1 MSKTPRPPQP
11 HDDAPAAFA
20 GRMGV
25 SVKAL
30 RVYERAGLI
39 RPKRT
44 QAGWRVYGA
53 ACAERLAAVLALKDL
68 GLSLQRIRVLL
79 DAPGVDLDAVL
90 AVQEAALAQTRERAT
105 RALAA
110 VRAAR
115 RALARG
121 DRLSP
126 DDLATL
132 ARRTMMTKGPTW
144 PPAFE
149 DVAKRVYTAEQIAA
163 FAREPQPSAEQHARI
178 QSEWAQVYA
187 DIDAL
192 GAGADAAS
200 PAGLAIA
207 RRALALIQEFTQ
219 GSQER
224 WNGAYRFWQEAFKDP
239 AASAQ
244 TAFNPAHWAFLQ
256 QAFAALKTQG
266 EVRP

>member
-1 MSKTPRPPQP
+1 MPKTQRPPHP

-20 GRMGV
+20 ARMGV

-44 QAGWRVYGA
+44 QAGWRVYDA
-53 ACAERLAAVLALKDL
+53 SCAERLAAVLALKDL
-68 GLSLQRIRVLL
+68 GLSLQKIRSLL
-79 DAPGVDLDAVL
+79 EAPGVDLDAVL

-110 VRAAR
+110 VRTAR

-121 DRLSP
+121 DHLSP

-132 ARRTMMTKGPTW
+132 TRRTMMSKGPTW

-149 DVAKRVYTAEQIAA
+149 DVAKRVYTPEQLEA
-163 FAREPQPSAEQHARI
+163 FAREAQPSEEDHARV
-178 QSEWAQVYA
+178 QAAWAQIFA

-192 GAGADAAS
+192 GAGAAATS
-200 PAGLAIA
+200 PAGLAIG
-207 RRALALIQEFTQ
+207 RRALALIQEFTR

-224 WNGAYRFWQEAFKDP
+224 WNGAARFWQEAFKDP
-239 AASAQ
+239 AASARAQ
-244 TAFNPAHWAFLQ
+244 MNPAHWAFLQ
-256 QAFAALKTQG
+256 QALAVLGQRG

>member
-1 MSKTPRPPQP
+1 MPASHRPPRKP
-11 HDDAPAAFA
+11 DDAPAAFA
-20 GRMGV
+20 ARMGV

-39 RPKRT
+39 RPHRT
-44 QAGWRVYGA
+44 QAGWRVYDA

-68 GLSLQRIRVLL
+68 GLSLQRIRTLL
-79 DAPGVDLDAVL
+79 EAPGVDLDAVL

-110 VRAAR
+110 IRSAR

-132 ARRTMMTKGPTW
+132 TRRTMMTKGPSW

-149 DVAKRVYTAEQIAA
+149 DVAKRVYTPEQLEA
-163 FAREPQPSAEQHARI
+163 FAREPQPTNEEHARVSAEWAR
-178 QSEWAQVYA
+178 VFA

-192 GAGADAAS
+192 GPGADATS
-200 PAGLAIA
+200 PAALAIG
-207 RRALALIQEFTQ
+207 RRALALIQAFTR

-224 WNGAYRFWQEAFKDP
+224 WNGAARFWQEAFKDP

-244 TAFNPAHWAFLQ
+244 GQMNPTHWAFLQ
-256 QAFAALKTQG
+256 QALAALQRTG
-266 EVRP
+266 EARP